1 METKKVRYTISGLDR
16 DVIRKSKASAAL
28 QGIELR
34 EWWENAAREK
44 LEKEKSRNERAQI

>member
-16 DVIRKSKASAAL
+16 DVIRLAKASAAL
-28 QGIELR
+28 QGIDIR

-44 LEKEKSRNERAQI
+44 LEREKSKP